1 MKKMSEV
8 FDLPLAADEHGSV
21 FDKYA
26 EEVGCM
32 NYAQDASNIAH
43 AISCHDE
50 LVEMLERINC
60 CIGWGYS
67 DSELAV
73 EIKVYAS
80 EIESLLKKARGE
92 A

>member
-1 MKKMSEV
+1 MKKMSDV
-8 FDLPLAADEHGSV
+8 FYLPLAQVPHFGIVDIYGNPIDDDLTEEKRGSL
-21 FDKYA
+21 
-26 EEVGCM
+26 
-32 NYAQDASNIAH
+32 AH
-43 AISCHDE
+43 AINCHDE
-50 LVEMLERINC
+50 LVDILERINC